1 MDGKEHLLTLSQ
13 QSLQYMQGQPSQ
25 RRRQKSLKTFV
36 KTELSSCVHSTC
48 EEATDKKHGVV
59 VSKEEDHLSII
70 IVVKGCP
77 LRGRSPNQHHRRHHH
92 LLHNRP
98 KKRRITHP
106 ATKGR
111 ESARRNHFL
120 PILGKPTAAR
130 DILMV
135 WSGS

>member
-120 PILGKPTAAR
+120 PILGKPTAAG
-130 DILMV
+130 DV
-135 WSGS
+135 